1 MMRACL
7 AFTLAGLLLLPGC
20 GRGENT
26 PGQPS
31 ADERKKL
38 DDIAHKR
45 DEEQGTFDT
54 SPDSLVP
61 AEEDAGA
68 SNEAAPVPANA
79 QTSPANTANA
89 AAPR

>member
-1 MMRACL
+1 MMMRASL
-7 AFTLAGLLLLPGC
+7 AAALAGLMLLPGC
-20 GRGENT
+20 GRADNT

-38 DDIAHKR
+38 DDIARKR

-61 AEEDAGA
+61 AEDGAGA
-68 SNEAAPVPANA
+68 SNGMVPAPADA
-79 QTSPANTANA
+79 QTPAANA
-89 AAPR
+89 ATPR